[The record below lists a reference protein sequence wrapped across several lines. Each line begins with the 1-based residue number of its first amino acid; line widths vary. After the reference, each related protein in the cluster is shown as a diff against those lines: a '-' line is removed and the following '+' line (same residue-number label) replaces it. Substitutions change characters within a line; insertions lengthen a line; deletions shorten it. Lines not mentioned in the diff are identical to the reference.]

1 MRGLLIAL
9 LTAVSSL
16 AAVPAVAAP
25 APRTGFELT
34 GKWTTESEEQAY
46 LRATGLPVSQIGT
59 TAQGRPIQ
67 LVRVGSRSARTV
79 VLLICSQHGDEPAGR
94 EACLIRMRSLP
105 RSSGTT
111 YLFVPNANPDGRAA
125 DTRGNSAGVDINRD
139 HLLLRTAEARAM
151 ASVIRD
157 WQPDVIHDLHE
168 FGPSEPYY
176 VKDVLWLWPR
186 NLNVADGVHDLS
198 ETLSRSYVRPSVE
211 AAGRTSGVYGI
222 YVDPVTGEPVRQ
234 VAGDGQERILRNTG
248 GLKHGMGLLV
258 ETNVDNTPL
267 FRVDSHLKALDGT
280 QSFVGSN
287 RSAIEAANAQSRAVR
302 SGPVYFG
309 GADNQAPDPSDVVA
323 TPPCGY
329 VLTGAQYRDVQDEL
343 ALHGVKSQYLRG
355 GDRIVPLEQEARALV
370 PLLMD
375 ARADEPLLKAQPV
388 AQC

>member
-1 MRGLLIAL
+1 MRGIVAL
-9 LTAVSSL
+9 LAAAALLVPVPAL
-16 AAVPAVAAP
+16 AAPEPA
-25 APRTGFELT
+25 RTGFELT

-46 LRATGLPVSQIGT
+46 LRALHLPVSQIGV
-59 TAQGRPIQ
+59 TAQGRPVQ
-67 LVRVGSRSARTV
+67 LVRVGPASARTV
-79 VLLICSQHGDEPAGR
+79 VLFICSQHGDEPAGR

-105 RSSGTT
+105 RDSSVA
-111 YLFVPNANPDGRAA
+111 YLFVPNANPDGRVL
-125 DTRGNSAGVDINRD
+125 DTRGNSSGIDINRD

-151 ASVIRD
+151 AAVIRD
-157 WQPDVIHDLHE
+157 WKPDVIHDLHE

-258 ETNVDNTPL
+258 ETNVNGAPAR
-267 FRVDSHLKALDGT
+267 RVESHLLALDGT
-280 QSFVGSN
+280 QSFV
-287 RSAIEAANAQSRAVR
+287 RDRRAAIEAASAASRAVR
-302 SGPVYFG
+302 TGPVYLG
-309 GADNQAPDPSDVVA
+309 GADNQAPVPEDVLT

-329 VLTGAQYRDVQDEL
+329 VLSGAQYRDHADEL
-343 ALHGVKSQYLRG
+343 ALHGIKSQYLRG
-355 GDRIVPLEQEARALV
+355 GDRIVPLKQEARSII
-370 PLLMD
+370 PLLLD
-375 ARADEPLLKAQPV
+375 ARADEPLVKADPV

>member
-16 AAVPAVAAP
+16 VAIPAAQAAP
-25 APRTGFELT
+25 PLRTGFELT
-34 GKWTTESEEQAY
+34 GKWTTEAEEQAY
-46 LRATGLPVSQIGT
+46 LRATGLPLTQIGT

-67 LVRVGSRSARTV
+67 LVRAGTRNARTV
-79 VLLICSQHGDEPAGR
+79 VLFICSQHGDEPAGR

-105 RSSGTT
+105 RTSSVT
-111 YLFVPNANPDGRAA
+111 YLFVPNANPDGRVA
-125 DTRGNSAGVDINRD
+125 DTRGNSAGIDINRD
-139 HLLLRTAEARAM
+139 HLLLRSEEARAM
-151 ASVIRD
+151 AAVIRD

-168 FGPSEPYY
+168 FGPSAPYY

-198 ETLSRSYVRPSVE
+198 ESLSRSYVRISVE

-258 ETNVDNTPL
+258 ETNVDNTPAY
-267 FRVDSHLKALDGT
+267 RVESHLKALDGT
-280 QSFVGSN
+280 QSFVRDN
-287 RSAIEAANAQSRAVR
+287 RAGIEAANAASRAVR
-302 SGPVYFG
+302 TGPIYFG
-309 GADNQAPDPSDVVA
+309 GADNQPPDPSDVVA
-323 TPPCGY
+323 APCGY
-329 VLTGAQYRDVQDEL
+329 VLTGAQYVEVQDEL
-343 ALHGVKSQYLRG
+343 ALHGIRSQYLRG
-355 GDRIVPLEQEARALV
+355 GDRIVPVKQEARALV
-370 PLLMD
+370 PLLLD
-375 ARADEPLLKAQPV
+375 ARADGPLVSGQPV